1 MGREEGDWHRDGN
14 KHGDCDGDRD
24 MDKDRDSDSTCSRNQ
39 SRRSGVKSNCSLSST
54 AGKKKHGETWLWGG
68 GWGEY
73 HSGSADLEV
82 LVLGVPVLG

>member
-1 MGREEGDWHRDGN
+1 MAGQGKRTRTRAGKGTVIGKGMRTGMGREEGDWHRDGN

-54 AGKKKHGETWLWGG
+54 AGKEKHGETWL
-68 GWGEY
+68 
-73 HSGSADLEV
+73 
-82 LVLGVPVLG
+82 